1 MKFGGTSVGSAESI
15 LSVKKIVEGQTEP
28 VIVVVSALGGIT
40 DKLIKTSQMAVE
52 GDTLYQKSFAEIVE
66 RHEEMINAILPADDK
81 RVRLMD
87 EVSELLEQLRSIYQG
102 VYLIHDLSPKT
113 QAAIVSYGERIS
125 SRIVATLI
133 EDATWYDSREFIKT
147 EFKAGKNRLLRELTN
162 KLVRQTFGD
171 SDSSLFTLH
180 SSLKC
185 AVVGGFISTD
195 AESGEVTNLGR
206 GGSDYTA
213 SIIAAALDASVLEI
227 WTDVDGFMTA
237 DPRVISS
244 AYVIPELSYIEAME
258 LSNFGAKVIYPPTIY
273 PVCIKHIPI
282 LVKNTFNPD
291 APGSIIKDEVMDD
304 SRSIK
309 GISSIKGTTLITV
322 SGLSMVGV
330 IGVNR
335 RIFTCLADNG
345 ISVFMVSQASS
356 ENSTSI
362 GVQDEDADE
371 ACRVLDLEF
380 QKEIEDGSMF
390 PMLAEKGLATVAIVG
405 ENMKHTPGIA
415 GKLFG
420 TLGRSGISVIAC
432 AQGASETNI
441 SFVIN
446 QNFLRKALN
455 VIHDSFFLSEYQVLN
470 LFICG
475 VGTVGSSLLEQIHQ
489 QQEKLMRELRIKL
502 NVVGIASGHNAM
514 FTREGINLENY
525 REQLA
530 AAPVSNIQRL
540 HDEVIGMNIFNSV
553 FVDCTASP
561 EVAGLYADFLEHNIN
576 VVAANKIAASSDYA
590 NYRRLKETSQKRGVK
605 FLFET
610 NVGAGLPIIRTIN
623 DLCNSGDKIL
633 RIEAVLSGTLNFI
646 FNTISKDIPF
656 SETVRMA
663 KEEGYSEP
671 DPRIDLSGKDVIRK
685 LVILAR
691 EAGYEISQEDVE
703 AKLFIPQSFFGGTL
717 EEFWKNLPSLDA
729 DFEARRQE
737 LEKQKKVWRFV
748 AKMEVIDHLPL
759 TIDHSATPE
768 DVTAKNNGQSSMV
781 NVQCSVSLEEFDSN
795 HSFYVLEGSN
805 NIVMLT
811 TERYRKYPML
821 IQGYGAGAS
830 VTAAGVFAD
839 IMSLA

>member
-1 MKFGGTSVGSAESI
+1 MKVMKFGGTSVGSVDSI
-15 LSVKKIVEGQTEP
+15 LSVKRIVEAQQEP

-40 DKLIKTSQMAVE
+40 DQLIRTGKMAVE
-52 GDTLYQKSFAEIVE
+52 GDPLYQKSFWEIAQ
-66 RHEEMINAILPADDK
+66 RHEDMINAVIEDGK
-81 RVRLMD
+81 VRRALLAIVHD
-87 EVSELLEQLRSIYQG
+87 LLEELRSIYQG

-113 QAAIVSYGERIS
+113 LAAIVSYGERIS
-125 SRIVATLI
+125 SRIVAALVK
-133 EDATWYDSREFIKT
+133 DAEWYDSRSFIKT
-147 EFKAGKNRLLRELTN
+147 EVKGGKNCLATELTN
-162 KLVRQTFGD
+162 RLVKDNWQ
-171 SDSSLFTLH
+171 SIPKVSL
-180 SSLKC
+180 
-185 AVVGGFISTD
+185 VGGFISSD

-213 SIIAAALDASVLEI
+213 SIIAAVLDATVLEI

-237 DPRVISS
+237 DPRVIST
-244 AYVIPELSYIEAME
+244 AYVIPELSYVEAME
-258 LSNFGAKVIYPPTIY
+258 LCNFGAKVVYPPTIY
-273 PVCIKHIPI
+273 PVCVKHIPI
-282 LVKNTFNPD
+282 LIKNTFNPE
-291 APGSIIKDEVMDD
+291 APGSIIKDEVKAD
-304 SRSIK
+304 SRIIK
-309 GISSIKGTTLITV
+309 GISSIKGTSLITV
-322 SGLSMVGV
+322 AGLSMVGV

-345 ISVFMVSQASS
+345 ISVFLVSQASS

-362 GVQDEDADE
+362 GVRDEDAEE
-371 ACRVLDLEF
+371 ACRVLNAEF
-380 QKEIEDGSMF
+380 AKEIEDGAMF
-390 PMLAEKGLATVAIVG
+390 PMRAEQGLATVAIVG

-415 GKLFG
+415 GKLFNA
-420 TLGRSGISVIAC
+420 LGRSGISVIAC

-441 SFVIN
+441 SFVISATH
-446 QNFLRKALN
+446 LRKALN

-475 VGTVGSSLLEQIHQ
+475 VGTVGGSLIEQIRH
-489 QQEKLMRELRIKL
+489 QQEKLMRELRLKL

-514 FTREGINLENY
+514 FDRRGISLDNY
-525 REQLA
+525 REQLRD
-530 AAPVSNIQRL
+530 AAPSDIQRL

-561 EVAGLYADFLEHNIN
+561 DVAGLYRDFLDHNIN
-576 VVAANKIAASSDYA
+576 VVAANKIAASGNYADY
-590 NYRRLKETSQKRGVK
+590 RELKKTAQLRGVK

-623 DLCNSGDKIL
+623 DLCNSGDRIL

-646 FNTISKDIPF
+646 FNTISADVPF
-656 SETVRMA
+656 SRTVAMA
-663 KEEGYSEP
+663 QEEGYSEP

-691 EAGYEISQEDVE
+691 EAGYEVSQEDVE
-703 AKLFIPQSFFGGTL
+703 VHPLLPQKLFEGTL

-729 DFEARRQE
+729 EFEKRRQK
-737 LEKQKKVWRFV
+737 LEQEHKAWRYV
-748 AKMEVIDHLPL
+748 AKYADGH
-759 TIDHSATPE
+759 A
-768 DVTAKNNGQSSMV
+768 
-781 NVQCSVSLEEFDSN
+781 CVSLEEFSKD

-811 TERYRKYPML
+811 TERYHKYPML

>member
-1 MKFGGTSVGSAESI
+1 MKVMKFGGTSVGSVDSI
-15 LSVKKIVEGQTEP
+15 LSVKRIVEAQQEP

-40 DKLIKTSQMAVE
+40 DQLIRTGKMAVD
-52 GDTLYQKSFAEIVE
+52 GDPLYQKSFWEIAQ
-66 RHEEMINAILPADDK
+66 RHEDMINAVIEDGK
-81 RVRLMD
+81 VRRALLAIVHD
-87 EVSELLEQLRSIYQG
+87 LLEELRSIYQG

-113 QAAIVSYGERIS
+113 LAAIVSYGERIS
-125 SRIVATLI
+125 SRIVAALVK
-133 EDATWYDSREFIKT
+133 DAEWYDSRSFIKT
-147 EFKAGKNRLLRELTN
+147 EVKGGKNCLATELTN
-162 KLVRQTFGD
+162 RLVKDNWQTIPKV
-171 SDSSLFTLH
+171 SL
-180 SSLKC
+180 
-185 AVVGGFISTD
+185 VGGFISSD

-213 SIIAAALDASVLEI
+213 SIIAAVLDATVLEI

-237 DPRVISS
+237 DPRVIST
-244 AYVIPELSYIEAME
+244 AYVIPELSYVEAME
-258 LSNFGAKVIYPPTIY
+258 LCNFGAKVVYPPTIY
-273 PVCIKHIPI
+273 PVCVKHIPI
-282 LVKNTFNPD
+282 LIKNTFNPE
-291 APGSIIKDEVMDD
+291 APGSIIKDEVKTD
-304 SRSIK
+304 SRIIK
-309 GISSIKGTTLITV
+309 GISSIKGTSLITV
-322 SGLSMVGV
+322 AGLSMVGV

-345 ISVFMVSQASS
+345 ISVFLVSQASS

-362 GVQDEDADE
+362 GVRDEDAEE
-371 ACRVLDLEF
+371 ACRVLNAEF
-380 QKEIEDGSMF
+380 AKEIEDGAMYA
-390 PMLAEKGLATVAIVG
+390 MRAEQGLATVAIVG

-415 GKLFG
+415 GKLFNA
-420 TLGRSGISVIAC
+420 LGRSGISVIAC

-441 SFVIN
+441 SFVISATH
-446 QNFLRKALN
+446 LRKARN

-475 VGTVGSSLLEQIHQ
+475 VGTVGGSLIEQIRH
-489 QQEKLMRELRIKL
+489 QQEKLMRELRLKL

-514 FTREGINLENY
+514 FDRRGISLDNY
-525 REQLA
+525 REQLRD
-530 AAPVSNIQRL
+530 AAPSDIQRL

-561 EVAGLYADFLEHNIN
+561 DVAGLYRDFLDHNIN
-576 VVAANKIAASSDYA
+576 VVAANKIAASGNYADY
-590 NYRRLKETSQKRGVK
+590 RELKKTAQLRGVK

-623 DLCNSGDKIL
+623 DLCNSGDRIL

-646 FNTISKDIPF
+646 FNTISADVPF
-656 SETVRMA
+656 SRTVAMA
-663 KEEGYSEP
+663 QEEGYSEP

-691 EAGYEISQEDVE
+691 EAGYEVSQEDVE
-703 AKLFIPQSFFGGTL
+703 VHPLLPQKLFEGTL

-729 DFEARRQE
+729 EFEKRRQK
-737 LEKQKKVWRFV
+737 LEQEHKAWRYV
-748 AKMEVIDHLPL
+748 AKYADGH
-759 TIDHSATPE
+759 A
-768 DVTAKNNGQSSMV
+768 
-781 NVQCSVSLEEFDSN
+781 CVSLEEFSKD

-811 TERYRKYPML
+811 TERYHKYPML